1 MFKKRKNY
9 HQKSCRIPKSTLWRW
24 KKKYDA
30 VESNGEGEN
39 SESGYV
45 ADDGMTSE
53 CGSEEYNSENGNTEK
68 GSECWK

>member
-1 MFKKRKNY
+1 M
-9 HQKSCRIPKSTLWRW
+9 WRW

-45 ADDGMTSE
+45 AEDGMTSE

-68 GSECWK
+68 GSECGK